1 MPRALVRHAQ
11 QLLFQVPVEG
21 LVVLLGFVAAFLEL
35 LEDSDFLVGHEVQAV
50 AAEEPEQ
57 VARNQVGDLWVAV
70 EDLADQVLTH
80 VALFRYVLQV
90 HDQLVEALEEQR
102 VAFFRDLFGFAHG
115 KQDAAQM
122 GQQSQVVIVVWI
134 GHGAPVSISEGAII
148 GVRVGE
154 LGLSG

>member
-1 MPRALVRHAQ
+1 M
-11 QLLFQVPVEG
+11 VPVEG
-21 LVVLLGFVAAFLEL
+21 LVVLFGFVAALLEL
-35 LEDSDFLVGHEVQAV
+35 LEYGDFVVRHEVQAV
-50 AAEEPEQ
+50 TAEEPEQ
-57 VARNQVGDLWVAV
+57 VARDEVGDLRVAM
-70 EDLADQVLTH
+70 EDLADQVLAH
-80 VALFRYVLQV
+80 VTLFRHVLQV
-90 HDQLVEALEEQR
+90 HDQFVEALEEQR

-148 GVRVGE
+148 GVRAGE